1 MKSLLRNNLK
11 QQNVNGTKMFRRKNE
26 HHYVV
31 VVVGRRFRSSCF
43 VTAAK
48 LMAAHVHKSIPIFN
62 PYLNSKKNLSLP
74 THITKQS

>member
-1 MKSLLRNNLK
+1 LK
-11 QQNVNGTKMFRRKNE
+11 QQNVNGTKMFCRKNE

-31 VVVGRRFRSSCF
+31 VVGGRRFCSSCF

-62 PYLNSKKNLSLP
+62 PYHNSKKNLSLP